1 MILPESLTAVRVAM
15 VTLQFAQLLRTLKTP
30 SEEWEL
36 TPMIVCRALRHVWIL
51 LMVVPIPALAGTAR
65 IYVTNSAGDSIHV
78 IDPATNKVVQ
88 QIKGIEGAHGI
99 AFSPDGS
106 KVYVSDEVG
115 STLDVFDRKS
125 GKLVKKVALSAHPNN
140 IAVAKDGRI
149 VVGIARDPGALDIID
164 PGTLTLTKSV
174 PVNGRLHNVYVTPD
188 NKYVVTGSIRTG
200 IVTVIDLATEQPAWE
215 VKFDKGIRPM
225 AIEAA
230 PDGSTKRIFVQLSD
244 FNGFAVVDFAARKEV
259 ARVQLPAAKTEF
271 ETDGDRTTAPSHGIG
286 VAPDAKSLW
295 VTSIPNN
302 AVYAYSLA
310 DLALA
315 GEVALPSLK
324 LPGHGSIS
332 AVANWVT
339 FTPDSKMIYISNA
352 GLRSVSAID
361 TTSMKLIAVIP
372 VGEVP
377 KRINTLSIPDGAG
390 SAAISSR
397 KRASLH

>member
-1 MILPESLTAVRVAM
+1 MNAFRV
-15 VTLQFAQLLRTLKTP
+15 
-30 SEEWEL
+30 
-36 TPMIVCRALRHVWIL
+36 LRHAWL
-51 LMVVPIPALAGTAR
+51 LLVLAPIPAWAGTAR

-88 QIKGIEGAHGI
+88 QIRGVEGAHGI

-106 KVYVSDEVG
+106 RVYVSDEID
-115 STLDVFDRKS
+115 STLDVFDRKT
-125 GKLVKKVALSAHPNN
+125 GRLVKKVALSAHPNN

-164 PGTLTLTKSV
+164 PATLMRTKSV

-188 NKYVVTGSIRTG
+188 SKYAVTGSIRTG
-200 IVTVIDLATEQPAWE
+200 IVTLIDLATEQPAFE

-225 AIEAA
+225 SIEAG
-230 PDGSTKRIFVQLSD
+230 PDGATRRIFVQLSD
-244 FNGFAVVDFAARKEV
+244 FNGFAVIDFAARKEV
-259 ARVQLPAAKTEF
+259 ARVQLPAAKEAF
-271 ETDGDRTTAPSHGIG
+271 ETDGDRATAPSHGIG
-286 VAPDAKSLW
+286 VAPDGKTLW

-302 AVYAYSLA
+302 AVYVYSLA

-324 LPGHGSIS
+324 LPGHGPIS

-339 FTPDSKMIYISNA
+339 FTPDSRTVYIANA

-361 TTSMKLIAVIP
+361 TKSMKLIAVVP

-377 KRINTLSIPDGAG
+377 KRINTLDMPDRPG
-390 SAAISSR
+390 SAAIASG